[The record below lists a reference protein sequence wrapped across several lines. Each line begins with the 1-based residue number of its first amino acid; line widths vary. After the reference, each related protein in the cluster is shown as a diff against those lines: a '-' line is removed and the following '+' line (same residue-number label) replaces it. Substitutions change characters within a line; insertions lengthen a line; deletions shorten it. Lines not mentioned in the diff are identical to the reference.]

1 MQRAALARAL
11 ACDAS
16 YLLMDELLQLWIILP
31 ADHAKGVF

>member
-16 YLLMDELLQLWIILP
+16 YLLMDEPFCSSGSFYQ
-31 ADHAKGVF
+31 ADHAKEF

>member
-16 YLLMDELLQLWIILP
+16 YLLMDELLQLWIILLGRP
-31 ADHAKGVF
+31 CKRSF